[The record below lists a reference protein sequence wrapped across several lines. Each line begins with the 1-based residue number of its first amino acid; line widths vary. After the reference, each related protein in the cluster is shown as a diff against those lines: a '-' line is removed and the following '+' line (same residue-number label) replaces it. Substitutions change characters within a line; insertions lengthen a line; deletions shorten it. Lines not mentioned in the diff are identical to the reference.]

1 MSCDGRPSVFS
12 PIMLPCSKAVPNRLV
27 KVAMYEH
34 LAALWGGPPNSY
46 HFSLYSQWAR
56 AGWGMVMT
64 GNFQVSGEHLTL
76 GRDVVIPREITD
88 ATLKPFIQLADAM
101 HGSEQS
107 LAIMQLSHSGRQS
120 ANIIGGRW
128 PFAPPRAPSPVRVG
142 SASSSGFLADVF
154 HWLCFQIPD
163 PLSVMEIDD
172 VVEAFSRGARVAA
185 QSGFDGIELHAAH
198 GYLLA
203 QFLSL
208 KTNLRSDEYSAENGL
223 RIVHR
228 ILSKIREEAPPRFIV
243 GIKLN
248 AADYAT
254 SGSED
259 RALEHVRELA
269 ASRLVDFIE
278 ISGGDYENP
287 EFTST
292 STSPR
297 QALFTRFSREAL
309 LAVAST
315 VANPPLILL
324 TGGFSS
330 PAQLGTALDS
340 KHADLL
346 GIGRFS
352 IICPDLPLTLRRNV
366 HSPNS
371 QFSSRP
377 SIESA
382 DPTALDPAFSWLWK
396 QVRQIKLVGA
406 GAGIAWYTLVL
417 RELAKQRATTTIS
430 KDMGVVRAVCGMWLW
445 LGPTAPSNGPIIFAL
460 SLFAVSVALYWTDV
474 FRMFEQVFPDISRS
488 GLAMF
493 L

>member
-1 MSCDGRPSVFS
+1 MSCNAQTSIFS
-12 PIMLPCSKAVPNRLV
+12 PVTLPCGKIVPNRLV
-27 KVAMYEH
+27 KVLVAMYEH
-34 LAALWGGPPNSY
+34 LAALWGCPPNSY

-56 AGWGMVMT
+56 GGWGMVLT

-76 GRDVVIPREITD
+76 GRDVVIPQQITD
-88 ATLKPFIQLADAM
+88 ASLKPFIQLADAM
-101 HGSEQS
+101 HESERS
-107 LAIMQLSHSGRQS
+107 LAIMQLSHAGRQS
-120 ANIIGGRW
+120 ANFIGGRW

-142 SASSSGFLADVF
+142 SSSSAGFLVDVF
-154 HWLCFQIPD
+154 HWLCFQTPD
-163 PLSVMEIDD
+163 PLTVVEIDD
-172 VVEAFSRGARVAA
+172 VVEAFVRGARVAA

-203 QFLSL
+203 QFLSP

-223 RIVHR
+223 YIVHR
-228 ILSKIREEAPPRFIV
+228 ILSKIREEAPPQFIV

-248 AADYAT
+248 AGDYAT

-259 RALEHVRELA
+259 CALEHVRKLA

-292 STSPR
+292 STSAR

-330 PAQLGTALDS
+330 PTQLDTALDS

-352 IICPDLPLTLRRNV
+352 IICPDLPLTLRQNT
-366 HSPNS
+366 HPPNS
-371 QFSSRP
+371 YFSSRP

-382 DPTALDPAFSWLWK
+382 DPIGSNPAFAWLWK
-396 QVRQIKLVGA
+396 QIKQIKLIGA
-406 GAGIAWYTLVL
+406 GAGIAWYTLAL
-417 RELAKQRATTTIS
+417 RELAKRHTSTTVS
-430 KDMGVVRAVCGMWLW
+430 KDMGVLRAVSGMWLW
-445 LGPTAPSNGPIIFAL
+445 LGPAPPSGLVILALSIFAI
-460 SLFAVSVALYWTDV
+460 SVALYWSEVHRT
-474 FRMFEQVFPDISRS
+474 FS
-488 GLAMF
+488 LAH
-493 L
+493 

>member
-1 MSCDGRPSVFS
+1 MSCDGRTSIFS
-12 PIMLPCSKAVPNRLV
+12 PVTLPCGKVVPNRLV

-56 AGWGMVMT
+56 AGWGMVLT

-88 ATLKPFIQLADAM
+88 ATLKPFIRLADAM
-101 HGSEQS
+101 HESGQS

-120 ANIIGGRW
+120 TNLIGGRW
-128 PFAPPRAPSPVRVG
+128 PFVPPRAPSPIRVG
-142 SASSSGFLADVF
+142 SSVSSGYLADVF
-154 HWLCFQIPD
+154 HWLCFQTPD
-163 PLSVMEIDD
+163 PLSVAEIDD
-172 VVEAFSRGARVAA
+172 VVEAFARGARVAA

-203 QFLSL
+203 QFLSP

-223 RIVHR
+223 RIVHQ
-228 ILSKIREEAPPRFIV
+228 ILSKIREEVSPQFIV

-248 AADYAT
+248 AADYAS

-259 RALEHVRELA
+259 RALQHVRELA

-292 STSPR
+292 SASTSSR
-297 QALFTRFSREAL
+297 QALFTRFSREAVL
-309 LAVAST
+309 T
-315 VANPPLILL
+315 VAANVKTPPLILL

-330 PAQLGTALDS
+330 LAQLDTALDS
-340 KHADLL
+340 RHADLL

-352 IICPDLPLTLRRNV
+352 IICPDLPLTLRQNV
-366 HSPNS
+366 HSRNS

-382 DPTALDPAFSWLWK
+382 DPTELNGNPAFSWLWK
-396 QVRQIKLVGA
+396 QVRKFKLVGA
-406 GAGIAWYTLVL
+406 GAGIAWYTLTL
-417 RELAKQRATTTIS
+417 RELARRHTTAVTVS
-430 KDMGVVRAVCGMWLW
+430 KEMGVVRAVCGMWLW
-445 LGPTAPSNGPIIFAL
+445 LGPASPSNGPIIFAL
-460 SLFAVSVALYWTDV
+460 SLFALSIALFWIEGY
-474 FRMFEQVFPDISRS
+474 RMFSLVF
-488 GLAMF
+488 
-493 L
+493 